1 MIIGRMLPTGP
12 YSIYLEWSIRDIELL
27 TMDTVEIYRSSGEA
41 GPYDLK
47 VSLDTGPA
55 AYLDE
60 GMNNVSYQRVF
71 YYIIKLVRDDE
82 VIDQSPKLCIEHTD
96 GQQDLLYGMIQR
108 ASSIG
113 YRRLFGSKL
122 YVLQKRDWGVPC
134 ECRDMIRGHSSEDD
148 CRACYGTSFHGG
160 FYTPVIT
167 RGKRSPFVK
176 KSIMQYFVTEP
187 GDEMIKLMNY
197 PVVKVGDTLVD
208 SMNHRYEIINIRV
221 NRRLDLMVSQLL
233 QVRRYPSISDLIY
246 MYDLD
251 IPALKPEIY
260 RTHVP
265 L

>member
-1 MIIGRMLPTGP
+1 
-12 YSIYLEWSIRDIELL
+12 
-27 TMDTVEIYRSSGEA
+27 
-41 GPYDLK
+41 
-47 VSLDTGPA
+47 
-55 AYLDE
+55 
-60 GMNNVSYQRVF
+60 
-71 YYIIKLVRDDE
+71 
-82 VIDQSPKLCIEHTD
+82 
-96 GQQDLLYGMIQR
+96 
-108 ASSIG
+108 
-113 YRRLFGSKL
+113 
-122 YVLQKRDWGVPC
+122 
-134 ECRDMIRGHSSEDD
+134 MIRGHSSEDD